1 MIKVNT
7 LLKKEILYETGKDR
21 ATEIL
26 YKIKSNIEATKDEN
40 FSDLPELLELN
51 KKLIIRIK

>member
-1 MIKVNT
+1 MNT

-51 KKLIIRIK
+51 KKLIRRIK